1 MKYILIALVIIFVFL
16 QYDFWLAKDG
26 VLQALHLKQNIS
38 ELKITNE
45 VVAKHNAELAREIAD
60 LKRGGAAIEHR
71 ARNDLGMIKQDE
83 VFYQI
88 IR

>member
-1 MKYILIALVIIFVFL
+1 MKYILIALVIIFAFL
-16 QYDFWLAKDG
+16 QYDFWFAKDG
-26 VLQALHLKQNIS
+26 VLGVLHLKQNIS
-38 ELKITNE
+38 ELKTANE
-45 VVAKHNAELAREIAD
+45 AVTKYNMQLTSEIAD

-71 ARNDLGMIKQDE
+71 ARSDLGMIKQNE